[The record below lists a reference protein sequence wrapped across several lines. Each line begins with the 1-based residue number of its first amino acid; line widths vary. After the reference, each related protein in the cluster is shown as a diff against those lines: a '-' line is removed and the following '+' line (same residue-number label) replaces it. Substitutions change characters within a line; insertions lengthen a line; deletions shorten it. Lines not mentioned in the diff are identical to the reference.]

1 MGEFLF
7 LAHRVPFP
15 PDRGDKI
22 RSHHLLKGLA
32 KLGPVHV
39 GTFGE
44 TPQDMAQKGELA
56 AIAKTHALI
65 QRKKPLPFAGV
76 EALIQHRPV
85 SLTAF
90 DHESMHRYVAKT
102 LGNHKIDTVFV
113 FSGQMGQYVPDDY
126 AGRVIIDLCD
136 VDSAK
141 FEAYAAAGQRSW
153 LNRREGRLLAREEER
168 LAHRA
173 DTTLLISDN
182 EVALFRSRLSSTRQ
196 VELCALG
203 NGIDASFFDPDRVAL
218 HPDLEE
224 GEDPQLV
231 FTGQMDYAPN
241 VAAAEWMIENIMPAL
256 RRTYARARF
265 HIVGRAPTAALR
277 DRHGE
282 NGVRVWGEVPD
293 VRPFLKSADLVAAPL
308 LIARG
313 VQNKVLEAMAMA
325 KPVVLT
331 PGAATGIAAENDL
344 HFAIARPDPA
354 EMLVRIEALLADR
367 DKRIEM
373 GRAAREFVIDRMS
386 WDSVHKRLA
395 QVVVPQDSAN
405 HAT

>member
-1 MGEFLF
+1 MGEILF

-32 KLGPVHV
+32 KLAPVHV

-44 TPQDMAQKGELA
+44 TAQDMAQKRELA

-65 QRKKPLPFAGV
+65 ERNKLLPVAGV
-76 EALIQHRPV
+76 EALLKGKPV

-90 DHESMHRYVAKT
+90 EHEAMRRYVAKT
-102 LGNHKIDTVFV
+102 LGNHRIDTIFV
-113 FSGQMGQYVPDDY
+113 FSGQMGQYIPDDF
-126 AGRVIIDLCD
+126 AGRVVIDLCD

-141 FEAYAAAGQRSW
+141 FEAYADAGQRKW
-153 LNRREGRLLAREEER
+153 LNRREGVLLSREEER

-173 DTTLLISDN
+173 DTSLLISDN
-182 EVALFRSRLSSTRQ
+182 EVDLFRSRLSDPASANLQ
-196 VELCALG
+196 ALG
-203 NGIDASFFDPDRVAL
+203 NGIDAQFFDPAHVGL
-218 HPDLEE
+218 QPDLEE

-265 HIVGRAPTAALR
+265 HIVGRAPVPTLR

-282 NGVRVWGEVPD
+282 NGVRVWGEVSD
-293 VRPFLKSADLVAAPL
+293 VRPFLKSADLVVAPL

-313 VQNKVLEAMAMA
+313 VQNKVLEAMAMT

-331 PGAATGIAAENDL
+331 PGAATGVDAVDGL
-344 HFAIARPDPA
+344 HFAISQPEPDA
-354 EMLVRIEALLADR
+354 MLKRIEALLSDA
-367 DKRIEM
+367 DKRIAI
-373 GRAAREFVIDRMS
+373 GNAARQFVVENMCWDRID
-386 WDSVHKRLA
+386 VRLA
-395 QVVVPQDSAN
+395 RLLDGLETDRDA
-405 HAT
+405 A

>member
-1 MGEFLF
+1 MGETLF

-22 RSHHLLKGLA
+22 RSHHLLKGLT

-44 TPQDMAQKGELA
+44 TAQDMTQKRELA

-65 QRKKPLPFAGV
+65 ERNKLLPLAGA
-76 EALIQHRPV
+76 EALLKGKPV

-90 DHESMHRYVAKT
+90 DHEAMRRYVAKT
-102 LGNHKIDTVFV
+102 LGNHRIDTIFV
-113 FSGQMGQYVPDDY
+113 FSGQMGQYVPDDF
-126 AGRVIIDLCD
+126 AGRVVIDLCD

-141 FEAYAAAGQRSW
+141 FEAYADAGQRKW
-153 LNRREGRLLAREEER
+153 LNRREGALLAREEER

-173 DTTLLISDN
+173 DTLLLISKN
-182 EVALFRSRLSSTRQ
+182 EVDLFRSRLSNSSNVDLQ
-196 VELCALG
+196 ALG
-203 NGIDASFFDPDRVAL
+203 NGIDAQFFDPAHVGL
-218 HPDLEE
+218 QPDVEE

-241 VAAAEWMIENIMPAL
+241 IAAAEWMIENIMPAL

-265 HIVGRAPTAALR
+265 HIVGRAPVPTLR

-293 VRPFLKSADLVAAPL
+293 VRPFLKSADLVVAPL

-331 PGAATGIAAENDL
+331 TGAATGIDAADDV
-344 HFAIARPDPA
+344 HFAVSKPEPGA
-354 EMLVRIEALLADR
+354 MLKRIEALLSDA
-367 DKRIEM
+367 DKRIAI
-373 GRAAREFVIDRMS
+373 GKAARQFVVESMS
-386 WDSVHKRLA
+386 WDRIDVRLA
-395 QVVVPQDSAN
+395 RLLDGLETDRDA
-405 HAT
+405 A